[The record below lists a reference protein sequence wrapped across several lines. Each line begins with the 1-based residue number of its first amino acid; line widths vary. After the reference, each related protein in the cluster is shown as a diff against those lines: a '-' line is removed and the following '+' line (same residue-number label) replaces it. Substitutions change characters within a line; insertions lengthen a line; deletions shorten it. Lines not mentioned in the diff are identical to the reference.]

1 MGLNII
7 VLVKQVPDTQNITQ
21 EAMKPDG
28 TVNRDALPAIFNP
41 EDLHALE
48 EAIKIKETLGGMVTV
63 ITMGP
68 PKAVEVLKESMYR
81 GSDDVILLSDKKFA
95 GADTLATSYA
105 LKCAVQTVGEFDLVL
120 CGGQAI
126 DGDTGQVGPQLSE
139 KLNINQLTSIC
150 DIREVTESEIIGF
163 RATEQGYEKVKSGFP
178 ALLTV
183 SSEANEPRSPSA
195 KKVMA
200 YKNIQ
205 CSEQQAYDES
215 YLDNKCARDAM
226 IVKQWNIDSIG
237 ADPEKCGLSGSWT
250 QVKKI
255 ENVVLAASEA
265 KQIENSDEGI
275 SSLIKELTQEH
286 IIG

>member
-48 EAIKIKETLGGMVTV
+48 EALKIKETLGGMITV

-81 GSDDVILLSDKKFA
+81 GADDAALLSDKKFA
-95 GADTLATSYA
+95 VADTLATSYA
-105 LKCAVQTVGEFDLVL
+105 LKCAVQNVGEFDMVL
-120 CGGQAI
+120 CGRQAI
-126 DGDTGQVGPQLSE
+126 DGDTGQVGPQLAE

-150 DIREVTESEIIGF
+150 SIQDVTPREIVGF
-163 RATEQGYEKVKSGFP
+163 RSTEQGYEKVKSGFP
-178 ALLTV
+178 VLMTV
-183 SSEANEPRSPSA
+183 NSEANDPRPPSA

-200 YKNIQ
+200 YKNIL
-205 CSEQQAYDES
+205 CSEESAYDDS
-215 YLDNKCARDAM
+215 YLDNRCARDAM
-226 IVKQWNIDSIG
+226 LVKQWNIDSIG

-255 ENVVLAASEA
+255 QNVVLAAREA
-265 KQIENSDEGI
+265 KQIEDTQEGI
-275 SSLIKELTQEH
+275 YSLIKELTQEH

>member
-21 EAMKPDG
+21 EAMKSDG

-48 EAIKIKETLGGMVTV
+48 EAIKIKELRGGMITV

-81 GSDDVILLSDKKFA
+81 GADDVVLLSDKKFA

-105 LKCAVQTVGEFDLVL
+105 LQCAVQKVGDFDLIL
-120 CGGQAI
+120 CGRQAI
-126 DGDTGQVGPQLSE
+126 DGDTGQVGPQLAE

-150 DIREVTESEIIGF
+150 NVLEVSDIEIIGY

-178 ALLTV
+178 VLLTV
-183 SSEANEPRSPSA
+183 SSEANEPRPPSA

-200 YKNIQ
+200 YKNIF
-205 CSEQQAYDES
+205 CSEESAYDQT
-215 YLDNKCARDAM
+215 YLNNRCAREALM
-226 IVKQWNIDSIG
+226 VKQWNIDSLD

-255 ENVVLAASEA
+255 ENVVLAAREA
-265 KQIENSDEGI
+265 KQVENSEEGI

>member
-48 EAIKIKETLGGMVTV
+48 EAIRIKETLGGIVTV

-81 GSDDVILLSDKKFA
+81 GVDDAILLSDKKFA

-105 LKCAVQTVGEFDLVL
+105 LKCAVQSVGGFDLVL

-126 DGDTGQVGPQLSE
+126 DGDTGQVGPQLAE

-150 DIREVTESEIIGF
+150 NIQEVTDREIIAF

-178 ALLTV
+178 VLLTV
-183 SSEANEPRSPSA
+183 RSEANDPRPPSA

-200 YKNIQ
+200 YKNIL
-205 CSEQQAYDES
+205 CSEESAYDQS
-215 YLDNKCARDAM
+215 YLDNRCARDAM
-226 IVKQWNIDSIG
+226 LIKQWNIDSIG

-255 ENVVLAASEA
+255 ENVVLAAREA
-265 KQIENSDEGI
+265 KQIENSEEGV
-275 SSLIKELTQEH
+275 SSLIRELIQEH